1 MNYQPMPDPLF
12 ESAYVLVQAGRH
24 AEARRTLLLLLQ
36 QVPNHVEALVL
47 MGYLSRPAEARR
59 YFLQA
64 LQLDPYHTQA
74 QRGLLNIEQRQ
85 QRRLTGLLV
94 AGVPFVALAIGLFV
108 FVGLNLF
115 GGINDPQE
123 PTVQA
128 LVSSPTPTRRPGN
141 NVPPPTA
148 TLFTDGFASPT
159 PIDWLLATPQQFV
172 PPSPIVI
179 AFGSTA
185 TETPTATLSSETPT
199 VTSTPTGTL
208 SETPTATGSATVTST
223 ASQILVASPTPTSTP
238 TNTNA
243 PNPGGNPSTATPTVT
258 ATNTEN
264 SPINP
269 PVATATA
276 TSTPTAILTATNTT
290 TATPSSPGDVTA
302 SPTATASPT
311 STETET
317 ATATAT
323 ITETAT
329 ATASATSS
337 PTATET
343 TSATPTET
351 ATSVIETA
359 TPTPTSTPGYTVID
373 NSFDVL
379 ALVNQTRCANGLT
392 PVIVNPLLNNAA
404 TVHSID
410 MAINDFVDHVG
421 SNGSTVGDRVIDQG
435 YPWIFVGQNI
445 AGGPTSVA
453 AAYGSWSTEYILD
466 PSMREMGLGHVSNPG
481 SSLDHYW
488 TLVMASRGTDP
499 ITCADIGL

>member
-1 MNYQPMPDPLF
+1 MNYQQWPDPLF
-12 ESAYVLVQAGRH
+12 ESAYALVQAGRH

-36 QVPNHVEALVL
+36 QAPNHVEALVL

-64 LQLDPYHTQA
+64 LQFDAYHAQA

-148 TLFTDGFASPT
+148 TLFTDSFASPT

-179 AFGSTA
+179 AFGPTA
-185 TETPTATLSSETPT
+185 TTTATLSSETPT
-199 VTSTPTGTL
+199 TASTPTGTL
-208 SETPTATGSATVTST
+208 SETPTATGISTVTST
-223 ASQILVASPTPTSTP
+223 TAPILVASATPTSTP
-238 TNTNA
+238 TNTNV
-243 PNPGGNPSTATPTVT
+243 PNPGGNPSTSTPTVT
-258 ATNTEN
+258 TTNTEN

-269 PVATATA
+269 PVATITSSPTA
-276 TSTPTAILTATNTT
+276 TLTMTNT
-290 TATPSSPGDVTA
+290 PPSPGNVTA
-302 SPTATASPT
+302 SPTTTASPT
-311 STETET
+311 PAETET
-317 ATATAT
+317 ATGTAT
-323 ITETAT
+323 ITETPT
-329 ATASATSS
+329 ATPSATSS
-337 PTATET
+337 TTPTATATET
-343 TSATPTET
+343 PTATPTET
-351 ATSVIETA
+351 SIVETA
-359 TPTPTSTPGYTVID
+359 TATPTSTPGYTVID

-410 MAINDFVDHVG
+410 MAVNNFVDHVG
-421 SNGSTVGDRVIDQG
+421 SNGSTVGERVTDQG
-435 YPWIFVGQNI
+435 YPWLFVGQNI

-466 PSMREMGLGHVSNPG
+466 PNMREMGLGHVSNPS

-488 TLVMASRGTDP
+488 TLVMASRGTAP

>member
-1 MNYQPMPDPLF
+1 MNYQQWPDPLF
-12 ESAYVLVQAGRH
+12 ESAYALVQAGRH

-36 QVPNHVEALVL
+36 QAPNHVEALVL

-64 LQLDPYHTQA
+64 LQFDPYHAQA

-94 AGVPFVALAIGLFV
+94 AGVPFIALAIGLFV

-148 TLFTDGFASPT
+148 TLFTDSFASPT

-179 AFGSTA
+179 AFGPTA
-185 TETPTATLSSETPT
+185 TTTLSSETPT
-199 VTSTPTGTL
+199 TTSTPTGTL

-223 ASQILVASPTPTSTP
+223 TAPILVASATP
-238 TNTNA
+238 TNTNV
-243 PNPGGNPSTATPTVT
+243 PNPGGNPSTSTLTVT

-269 PVATATA
+269 PVATAT
-276 TSTPTAILTATNTT
+276 SSPTPTLTATNTAT
-290 TATPSSPGDVTA
+290 TTSSSPGNITA

-311 STETET
+311 PTETVT
-317 ATATAT
+317 ATATMS
-323 ITETAT
+323 ETPT

-337 PTATET
+337 TTPTVTATTTET
-343 TSATPTET
+343 PTATPTET
-351 ATSVIETA
+351 STSVIETA
-359 TPTPTSTPGYTVID
+359 TPTPTPTPGYTVID

-379 ALVNQTRCANGLT
+379 ALVNQARCANGLT

-404 TVHSID
+404 TTHSID
-410 MAINDFVDHVG
+410 MAVNNFVDHVG
-421 SNGSTVGDRVIDQG
+421 SNGSTVGERVTDQG

-466 PSMREMGLGHVSNPG
+466 PNMREMGLGHVSNPS

-499 ITCADIGL
+499 ITCTDIGL

>member
-1 MNYQPMPDPLF
+1 MNYQQWPDPLF
-12 ESAYVLVQAGRH
+12 ESAYALVQAGRH

-36 QVPNHVEALVL
+36 QAPNHVEALVL
-47 MGYLSRPAEARR
+47 MGYLSRPAAARR

-64 LQLDPYHTQA
+64 LQFDPYHAQA

-115 GGINDPQE
+115 GGINDSQE

-179 AFGSTA
+179 SFGPTA
-185 TETPTATLSSETPT
+185 TTTPTATLSSETPT
-199 VTSTPTGTL
+199 TTATPTGTL
-208 SETPTATGSATVTST
+208 SETPTATVTST
-223 ASQILVASPTPTSTP
+223 TSPILVASATPTSTP
-238 TNTNA
+238 TNTNV
-243 PNPGGNPSTATPTVT
+243 PNPGGNPSTSTPTVT

-264 SPINP
+264 SPISP

-276 TSTPTAILTATNTT
+276 TPTATLTATNTAT
-290 TATPSSPGDVTA
+290 DTPSSPGDVTA

-311 STETET
+311 PTETET
-317 ATATAT
+317 VTATAT
-323 ITETAT
+323 MTETPT
-329 ATASATSS
+329 ATPSATSS
-337 PTATET
+337 TTPTATTTET
-343 TSATPTET
+343 PTATPTET

-410 MAINDFVDHVG
+410 MAVNNFVDHVG
-421 SNGSTVGDRVIDQG
+421 SNGSTVGERVTDQG
-435 YPWIFVGQNI
+435 YPWLFVGQNI

-466 PSMREMGLGHVSNPG
+466 PNMREMGLGHVSNPS

-499 ITCADIGL
+499 ITCTDIGL